1 MKTDLTIEQLKEK
14 LAAALAK
21 YADCGCKIYRE
32 EADALRARIA
42 YLEAQ
47 K

>member
-1 MKTDLTIEQLKEK
+1 MKTELTIADLKEK
-14 LAAALAK
+14 LAKALAN
-21 YADCGCKIYRE
+21 YENCGCAIYRE
-32 EADALRARIA
+32 EADALRARIL

>member
-1 MKTDLTIEQLKEK
+1 MKTELTLAELKDK
-14 LAAALAK
+14 LAKAQAN
-21 YADCGCKIYRE
+21 YDRCGCKIYRE